1 MNEEAIW
8 LSETDVTALVSI
20 GDAIGALE
28 SGLKAMGQGQGQ
40 NVPKA
45 LGGFGDGTSIHS
57 LGSALPELGYCG
69 YKNWIHTKR
78 GAKAVYTLFQA
89 HEGKLLAIME
99 ANALGQLRTA
109 SMTGLGT
116 KWMAPATARDMA
128 LIGTGRQALAQVAA
142 VNAVRPLKRIRVWS
156 PTAEN
161 REAFVEH
168 LRPKTEAELINA
180 GSLDEATAG
189 AELITMVTRAK
200 TPFLHSNHLPQGVH
214 LNAVGAI
221 LPTHAEFH
229 QDVFSR
235 VGAIAVDD
243 PTGIQKAS
251 REFIDYFDHGAGQ
264 GQWSRVQGLSS
275 LIASQQISPRAN
287 GDISLFK
294 SVGMGLSDLSV
305 AILVYQR
312 AQSQG
317 LGHALPLTAAAP
329 LRW

>member
-1 MNEEAIW
+1 MSEQAIW
-8 LSETDVTALVSI
+8 LSETDVTSLVSI

-69 YKNWIHTKR
+69 YKSWIHTKR
-78 GAKAVYTLFQA
+78 GAKAVFTLFQA

-99 ANALGQLRTA
+99 ANCLGQLRTA

-116 KWMAPATARDMA
+116 KWMAPADAHDMA
-128 LIGTGRQALAQVAA
+128 LIGTGRQAMAQVAA
-142 VNAVRPLKRIRVWS
+142 VHAVRPLKRIRIWS
-156 PTAEN
+156 PSAES
-161 REAFVEH
+161 RSAFVAQ
-168 LRPKTEAELINA
+168 LKPMIQAELVNA
-180 GSLDEATAG
+180 QSLEEATAG
-189 AELITMVTRAK
+189 ADLVTIVTRAK
-200 TPFLHSNHLPQGVH
+200 DPFLNSSHLPQGVH

-229 QDVFSR
+229 QDVFTR
-235 VGAIAVDD
+235 AGAIAVDD
-243 PTGIQKAS
+243 PVGIQKAS
-251 REFIDYFDHGAGQ
+251 REFIDHFEHGAGQ
-264 GQWSRVQGLSS
+264 AHWSRVQGLSS
-275 LIASQQISPRAN
+275 LIANQQIAPRKD

-305 AILVYQR
+305 AMLVYQR
-312 AQSQG
+312 AQSKG
-317 LGHALPLTAAAP
+317 LGHPLALTAAAP